1 MTSHARALFAV
12 LVLVQIFSGNL
23 AVFAAKDKNTIE
35 KTDAFA
41 FVKADNK
48 PIGSLVDL
56 KDGVYSI
63 ALVGVRSECGF
74 STTREGMKLVHR
86 TVLAGSPRVPTTHD

>member
-1 MTSHARALFAV
+1 MTSHARGLFAV

-23 AVFAAKDKNTIE
+23 AVFAAKDKNTIK

-48 PIGSLVDL
+48 QIGSLVDL
-56 KDGVYSI
+56 NDGVYSI
-63 ALVGVRSECGF
+63 ALVGVRSNCGF
-74 STTREGMKLVHR
+74 STAREGTKLVHR
-86 TVLAGSPRVPTTHD
+86 TVLAGSPHNPTTRD